1 MRLGIEARR
10 ERWHSGLQLGRER
23 PRSIQEL
30 FLRHWRI
37 DLGAKETHYILH
49 GLPMSRPHQ
58 SPCIKKVNDSAEE
71 DTGCVGKARLEER
84 ISAEGGDLQTTK
96 LGF

>member
-1 MRLGIEARR
+1 
-10 ERWHSGLQLGRER
+10 
-23 PRSIQEL
+23 
-30 FLRHWRI
+30 
-37 DLGAKETHYILH
+37 
-49 GLPMSRPHQ
+49 MSRPHQ